1 MAFVLANNNNK
12 KKNKN
17 NNEATKK
24 MQRGERKQLKA
35 EGQSEAV
42 ENLIMKGNVL
52 RG

>member
-12 KKNKN
+12 KNRN
-17 NNEATKK
+17 NNEATKMK
-24 MQRGERKQLKA
+24 MKRGERKQLKA